1 MLVDSAKQD
10 ADVLIV
16 QTTIA
21 SAKSKDT
28 ILVGD
33 DTDLLVLLLHHAY
46 IEWNDIFL
54 SLESTKAFKASKTKR
69 YGA

>member
-1 MLVDSAKQD
+1 MLMNSTKQD

-21 SAKSKDT
+21 SAQSKDT

-33 DTDLLVLLLHHAY
+33 DADLLVLLHQTD

-54 SLESTKAFKASKTKR
+54 SLENTKASKASKTKR